1 MTFIF
6 FLVLDL
12 FHRLSFAIG
21 LVVFLSRC
29 RPPCLRTTS
38 RRVSSRGVPRCLCAG
53 RNYKLRVD
61 LCFAHPGVSVV
72 SVDFLLIIHIK
83 GNDKGDYLHVDVLV
97 EMGMHPCGF
106 PIPDRGVV
114 PAYMFGILRAESGEV
129 GGEVLPET
137 AVKRRFASKQ
147 ARCRRRKFGIE
158 ADVDRQRL
166 DRLLDSRD
174 SALISCFFLCT

>member
-1 MTFIF
+1 MPS
-6 FLVLDL
+6 
-12 FHRLSFAIG
+12 SF
-21 LVVFLSRC
+21 
-29 RPPCLRTTS
+29 CLRTAG

-97 EMGMHPCGF
+97 EIGMHPCGF

-137 AVKRRFASKQ
+137 AVKRRFAPEQ